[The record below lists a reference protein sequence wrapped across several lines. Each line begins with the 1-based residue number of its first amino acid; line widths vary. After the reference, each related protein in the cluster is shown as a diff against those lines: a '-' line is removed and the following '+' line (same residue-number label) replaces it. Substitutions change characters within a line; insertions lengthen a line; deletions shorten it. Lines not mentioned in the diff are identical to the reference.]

1 MSTSNN
7 REEFVNEDDVNGKK
21 EPLFIYRNNRV
32 SKLNME
38 LLKKYPG
45 SYFYKEYMSDYITAD
60 GNVFIDYNGEND
72 ELIVKY
78 MNDDESLIDDLRKMN
93 DDERR
98 RFINDLKFF
107 DLPIKKEI
115 TGDFVH
121 NEENKKIKTNQD
133 NRTVMVNGWNAPE
146 LNIFL
151 KKRHLF
157 DQVFDNQPKENIK
170 YFEEVDINYI
180 NLEMKYHDVIVDYLK
195 NGKLNMRWIKK
206 YQNNGN
212 FDADEL
218 MNEMKMIGIK
228 LSDEE
233 VKEIR
238 GCFDIRLLRGS
249 TILLDTQYDDALREW
264 LGSEHEWKMIY
275 RASEHGYTAK
285 SFHECCDNQ
294 RPTLIVIMSSGGWI
308 FGGYT
313 TQSWSVEC
321 IYNAVI
327 YNQ

>member
-1 MSTSNN
+1 MSTSKN
-7 REEFVNEDDVNGKK
+7 RAEFVNEDDVNGKK
-21 EPLFIYRNNRV
+21 EPLFIYRNNRE

-45 SYFYKEYMSDYITAD
+45 SYFYKEYMSDHITAD

-78 MNDDESLIDDLRKMN
+78 MNDDDSLIDDLRKMN

-157 DQVFDNQPKENIK
+157 DQVFDN
-170 YFEEVDINYI
+170 
-180 NLEMKYHDVIVDYLK
+180 
-195 NGKLNMRWIKK
+195 
-206 YQNNGN
+206 
-212 FDADEL
+212 
-218 MNEMKMIGIK
+218 
-228 LSDEE
+228 
-233 VKEIR
+233 
-238 GCFDIRLLRGS
+238 
-249 TILLDTQYDDALREW
+249 
-264 LGSEHEWKMIY
+264 
-275 RASEHGYTAK
+275 
-285 SFHECCDNQ
+285 NQ
-294 RPTLIVIMSSGGWI
+294 RRILNILKKLI
-308 FGGYT
+308 
-313 TQSWSVEC
+313 
-321 IYNAVI
+321 
-327 YNQ
+327 